1 MSNDDDVG
9 FLSLTPN
16 LRSRIDN
23 AFHTA
28 LASDQRGSG
37 PFTVGLTHDI
47 PGGFLLDDDD
57 SMAGGFLPPSPPAVV
72 RGSGSERRGDE
83 RLSYIPLSR
92 IPHALQLLD
101 LPPDDDEVLAVF
113 RNAATGWGN
122 DHISALRSTRRG
134 RNTVT
139 TSEEGDETEE
149 RVSLRDWRAVCA
161 ALMDD
166 GGDEEGEKE
175 GDDVDIE
182 DEDAGDIDQNS
193 SSGLGESSSDEY
205 HDTSAVAKSRK
216 RPRKS
221 TSASTPDH
229 KEPRKTRSRK
239 TQSATPRRGDSISER
254 AAVEITPRQRREC
267 LQAFLLFF
275 PGVPEDV
282 AKLRRLGV
290 RELSA
295 AATVLNEKIKTE
307 EVIEMLD
314 TFSTSPDKTMGLSEF
329 EKMMVATRLA

>member
-9 FLSLTPN
+9 FLSLAPD
-16 LRSRIDN
+16 LRFRIDN
-23 AFHTA
+23 AYHTA
-28 LASDQRGSG
+28 LASDQPISSAS
-37 PFTVGLTHDI
+37 TVGLTHDV

-57 SMAGGFLPPSPPAVV
+57 SMAGGFLPPSPPAGA
-72 RGSGSERRGDE
+72 RGSKNEREGDE
-83 RLSYIPLSR
+83 RPSYIPLSR

-101 LPPDDDEVLAVF
+101 LSPDDEEVLAVF
-113 RNAATGWGN
+113 RNAATGWGD
-122 DHISALRSTRRG
+122 DHISAPRSTRRG
-134 RNTVT
+134 RNTMA
-139 TSEEGDETEE
+139 TSEESDETGEC
-149 RVSLRDWRAVCA
+149 VSLRDWRAVCA

-166 GGDEEGEKE
+166 GGDEESAKE
-175 GDDVDIE
+175 GGDVDIDDDGE
-182 DEDAGDIDQNS
+182 NAGDIDQNS
-193 SSGLGESSSDEY
+193 SSESSCESSDEY
-205 HDTSAVAKSRK
+205 HDASVVAKSRK

-221 TSASTPDH
+221 TSASTAAH
-229 KEPRKTRSRK
+229 KTTRKARQRK
-239 TQSATPRRGDSISER
+239 TQSATPRRGDSVSAS

-307 EVIEMLD
+307 EVRQLD
-314 TFSTSPDKTMGLSEF
+314 F
-329 EKMMVATRLA
+329 EGFVQQPR